1 MQDLAG
7 LTVRQGFTHLSPE
20 KERVELSVRAIHKLF
35 LYGRKNPSLFLSGL
49 TKSSYES
56 DSLSLGRINPGFSE
70 LSRFQSTSLRTCN
83 PAYKFQAKAV
93 RS

>member
-35 LYGRKNPSLFLSGL
+35 LYGRKNPLLFLSA
-49 TKSSYES
+49 KSSYES